1 MKRITR
7 FEKSSELLGKSLI
20 LSSAILGTAIIV
32 SGSIIGCSNEKGKL
46 NTNTDDH
53 NYTKELDSVDDPTP
67 VIIDEKGTDSV
78 QQTPLTNH
86 MDIAK
91 KVADNIVL
99 VDFNMIEDEE
109 IRQECIDDNISNY
122 LAALQIVNENNPLQL
137 EDMTDYTANN
147 YDKLYNK
154 KYNDE
159 TVLAYN
165 ALAYQRFAE
174 NDIDIDVALEELNT
188 LMALQ
193 TYPME
198 IDEATYNKL
207 FANLIR
213 TLDQERHESVYDIYF
228 PLANAIH
235 TLTCSEKHYDDEYA
249 VRCEALDNEF
259 EKIMK

>member
-20 LSSAILGTAIIV
+20 LSSAILGTAIIA
-32 SGSIIGCSNEKGKL
+32 SGSIIACSNEKEKL
-46 NTNTDDH
+46 NTNTNDH

-67 VIIDEKGTDSV
+67 VIIGEEVIENNQEISIT
-78 QQTPLTNH
+78 TN
-86 MDIAK
+86 MDRAK
-91 KVADNIVL
+91 KVADDIIL

-122 LAALQIVNENNPLQL
+122 LVALQIVNENNPLQL
-137 EDMTDYTANN
+137 VDMTDYVADN

-159 TVLAYN
+159 NVLAYN

-174 NDIDIDVALEELNT
+174 NDIDINDALEELNT

-198 IDEATYNKL
+198 IDEDTYNKL

-228 PLANAIH
+228 PLANSIH

-259 EKIMK
+259 EKIIK